1 MRPRCLIYLLP
12 YWYNSVSKGSCPIS
26 LTNPHMHFT
35 ILYGIICIHQTWL
48 DAAYTRRTVNLI
60 VILHKLFIKIVK
72 YKVFNTSTTD
82 GRERGKGKAPF
93 WNTDRWHRRPFENKF
108 NRQTVPFNMVPF
120 RLGQS
125 RTCAITADCEL
136 NVHATNNVD
145 LEVFWG
151 GEKMWLKIEERRG
164 KVQLFVDTGVTWP
177 NNVKLKVSL
186 ATLIKAIQG
195 E

>member
-1 MRPRCLIYLLP
+1 M
-12 YWYNSVSKGSCPIS
+12 VGKG
-26 LTNPHMHFT
+26 
-35 ILYGIICIHQTWL
+35 
-48 DAAYTRRTVNLI
+48 
-60 VILHKLFIKIVK
+60 
-72 YKVFNTSTTD
+72 
-82 GRERGKGKAPF
+82 ERGKPPF
-93 WNTDRWHRRPFENKF
+93 EIQTDDSRRPFENKF